1 MAFGLRQAGAASF
14 GALFGS
20 GAGAIVGSIA
30 GAAGRIALVVSFATD
45 AADNAPM
52 ASDAELGVA
61 RADVEGS
68 DARIGGGAIN
78 RPNRKPQ
85 AATARRAPTLTI
97 DMATMV
103 FPATAVP
110 LMATPFK

>member
-20 GAGAIVGSIA
+20 GAGPIVVPTA
-30 GAAGRIALVVSFATD
+30 GAAGRIALVVSFATG
-45 AADNAPM
+45 AAANVAI
-52 ASDAELGVA
+52 ASDAELGA
-61 RADVEGS
+61 APADVDRSG
-68 DARIGGGAIN
+68 ANMGGEEIN

-85 AATARRAPTLTI
+85 AATARKAPTLTI

-103 FPATAVP
+103 FPATALP
-110 LMATPFK
+110 LMATPLK

>member
-1 MAFGLRQAGAASF
+1 VVPA
-14 GALFGS
+14 
-20 GAGAIVGSIA
+20 A

-45 AADNAPM
+45 AAANEPI
-52 ASDAELGVA
+52 ASDAELGIA

-85 AATARRAPTLTI
+85 AAIARSAPTLTI
-97 DMATMV
+97 DMAIMV
-103 FPATAVP
+103 FPATAVR
-110 LMATPFK
+110 LMATPYNEP